1 MEQGRV
7 NWIIPGIEPLLELS
21 ERFRVAPR
29 DAIYRQGDPSTTLFF
44 VETGSVKLSYI
55 EPTGKRI
62 SLAPR
67 GPGDM
72 FGELSLIGER
82 SRNHL
87 AEALEEGVLI
97 QVHRDHFLGFVRNRP
112 ELLLLLL
119 EVLGQRIREL
129 EGLVQ
134 DLAFRDIESRLSRQL
149 LFLSSEYG
157 VKTKNGI
164 LIGFRLTH
172 RDLAEMIGSARE
184 NTTMALN
191 RLARQGLL
199 DKRRY
204 QIVIKDVERL
214 REKCGPDRL

>member
-1 MEQGRV
+1 MDQGRARWV
-7 NWIIPGIEPLLELS
+7 IPGIEPLLELG
-21 ERFRVAPR
+21 ERFRVSPR
-29 DAIYRQGDPSTTLFF
+29 DIIYRHGDQSSSIFF
-44 VETGSVKLSYI
+44 IEAGTVKLSHVDL
-55 EPTGKRI
+55 TGKRV
-62 SLAPR
+62 SLPPR
-67 GPGDM
+67 GPGEM

-82 SRNHL
+82 YRNHQ
-87 AEALEEGVLI
+87 AEALDEGIII
-97 QVHRDHFLGFVRNRP
+97 QIHRDHFLEFVRNRP
-112 ELLLLLL
+112 ELLLQLL
-119 EVLGQRIREL
+119 EVLGRRIREL

-134 DLAFRDIESRLSRQL
+134 DLAFRNIESRLSRQL
-149 LFLSSEYG
+149 LLLSSEYG
-157 VKTKNGI
+157 IETKNGI

-204 QIVIKDVERL
+204 QIVIKDIEGL

>member
-1 MEQGRV
+1 
-7 NWIIPGIEPLLELS
+7 
-21 ERFRVAPR
+21 
-29 DAIYRQGDPSTTLFF
+29 
-44 VETGSVKLSYI
+44 
-55 EPTGKRI
+55 
-62 SLAPR
+62 
-67 GPGDM
+67 M

-82 SRNHL
+82 YRNHQ
-87 AEALEEGVLI
+87 AEALDEGIII
-97 QVHRDHFLGFVRNRP
+97 QIHRDHFLEFVRNRP
-112 ELLLLLL
+112 ELLLQLL
-119 EVLGQRIREL
+119 EVLGRRIREL

-134 DLAFRDIESRLSRQL
+134 DLAFRNIESRLSRRL
-149 LFLSSEYG
+149 LLLSSEYG
-157 VKTKNGI
+157 IETKNGI

-204 QIVIKDVERL
+204 QIVIKDIEGL

>member
-1 MEQGRV
+1 MEHNRV
-7 NWIIPGIEPLLELS
+7 RWAISGIEPLLELG
-21 ERFRVAPR
+21 ERFHVGAR
-29 DAIYRQGDPSTTLFF
+29 DVIYRHGDPSISLFF
-44 VETGSVKLSYI
+44 IEAGTVKLSYI
-55 EPTGKRI
+55 DPTGKRI
-62 SLAPR
+62 ALAPR
-67 GPGDM
+67 GPGDL

-82 SRNHL
+82 HRTQH
-87 AEALEEGVLI
+87 AEALEEGVI
-97 QVHRDHFLGFVRNRP
+97 IRVGRDQFLSFVRHQP
-112 ELLLLLL
+112 ALLLQLL

-149 LFLSSEYG
+149 LFLSSEHG
-157 VKTKNGI
+157 IKTKNGI

-204 QIVIKDVERL
+204 QIVIKDVDGL
-214 REKCGPDRL
+214 REKCGPDWL

>member
-1 MEQGRV
+1 MDQGRIQWV
-7 NWIIPGIEPLLELS
+7 IPGIEPLLELG
-21 ERFRVAPR
+21 ERFRVAAR
-29 DAIYRQGDPSTTLFF
+29 DAIYRQGDLSTTIFF
-44 VETGSVKLSYI
+44 IESGTVKLSYI

-82 SRNHL
+82 YRNHL
-87 AEALEEGVLI
+87 AEALDEGVII
-97 QVHRDHFLGFVRNRP
+97 QVHRDHFLGFVRNQP
-112 ELLLLLL
+112 ALLLQLL

-149 LFLSSEYG
+149 LLLSSEYG
-157 VKTKNGI
+157 IKTKNGI

-172 RDLAEMIGSARE
+172 RDLADMIGSARE

-204 QIVIKDVERL
+204 QIVIKDLDGL
-214 REKCGPDRL
+214 REKCGPDQF

>member
-7 NWIIPGIEPLLELS
+7 HWVIPGIEPILELG
-21 ERFRVAPR
+21 ERFRVSAR
-29 DAIYRQGDPSTTLFF
+29 DTVYRQGDPSTTIFF
-44 VETGSVKLSYI
+44 VESGTIKLSYI
-55 EPTGKRI
+55 DPTGKRI

-82 SRNHL
+82 HRNHY
-87 AEALEEGVLI
+87 AEALDEGLVI
-97 QVHRDHFLGFVRNRP
+97 QIHREHFLGFVRNQP
-112 ELLLLLL
+112 ELLLQLL

-134 DLAFRDIESRLSRQL
+134 DLAFRDIEGRLSRQL
-149 LFLSSEYG
+149 LLLSSEYG
-157 VKTKNGI
+157 IKTKNGI

-204 QIVIKDVERL
+204 QIVIKDLDGL
-214 REKCGPDRL
+214 REKCGPDRF

>member
-1 MEQGRV
+1 MEQSRAR
-7 NWIIPGIEPLLELS
+7 WIIPGIEPILELG
-21 ERFRVAPR
+21 ERFRVSPR
-29 DAIYRQGDPSTTLFF
+29 DTIYRQGDPSTSIFF
-44 VETGSVKLSYI
+44 IETGTVKLSYVDL
-55 EPTGKRI
+55 TGKRV
-62 SLAPR
+62 SLPPR
-67 GPGDM
+67 GPGEM

-82 SRNHL
+82 YRRHY
-87 AEALEEGVLI
+87 AEALDEGVII
-97 QVHRDHFLGFVRNRP
+97 QVHRDHFLGFVRNQP
-112 ELLLLLL
+112 ELLLQLL

-149 LFLSSEYG
+149 LLLSSEHG
-157 VKTKNGI
+157 IKTKNGI

-204 QIVIKDVERL
+204 QIVIKDIEGL
-214 REKCGPDRL
+214 REKCGPDQL